1 VNSRQRHKRRVQKW
15 ILKRR
20 RAYQGLWQQHVFTQ
34 GPALTPEYFESL
46 RKYFWDEVRKLTTPA
61 ASGVGPT
68 TQENQ

>member
-1 VNSRQRHKRRVQKW
+1 
-15 ILKRR
+15 
-20 RAYQGLWQQHVFTQ
+20 LWQQHVFTQ